1 MGFLSAVCQPHSSGI
16 LFYRRHYLSAGEKR
30 RREHQSRRTIRLSQE
45 DMAMETDRF
54 RHPFP
59 SPLSGHEI
67 VEMELETFKITVLPL
82 REKLINI
89 SWRMMEDRSDAE
101 DIVQETFLKLWQI
114 REKLDG
120 YNSVEALAVQV
131 AKNLALD
138 KLKQHRPEGADIALL
153 SLDSGTR
160 NPAEELEQ
168 HDTVARIRWLIS
180 KLPSLQQTII
190 RMKDVEGYE
199 LAEIAEITGTQ
210 VEAVR
215 VNLSRARKKIREQ
228 LMKEL

>member
-1 MGFLSAVCQPHSSGI
+1 MLCFGFFVVI
-16 LFYRRHYLSAGEKR
+16 
-30 RREHQSRRTIRLSQE
+30 
-45 DMAMETDRF
+45 
-54 RHPFP
+54 
-59 SPLSGHEI
+59 I

-82 REKLINI
+82 RVKLINI
-89 SWRMMEDRSDAE
+89 SWRMIEDRSDAE

-131 AKNLALD
+131 VKNLALD
-138 KLKQHRPEGADIALL
+138 KLKQHRPEGTDIALL

>member
-1 MGFLSAVCQPHSSGI
+1 
-16 LFYRRHYLSAGEKR
+16 
-30 RREHQSRRTIRLSQE
+30 
-45 DMAMETDRF
+45 
-54 RHPFP
+54 
-59 SPLSGHEI
+59 
-67 VEMELETFKITVLPL
+67 MELETFKITVLPL

-131 AKNLALD
+131 AKNLA
-138 KLKQHRPEGADIALL
+138 P
-153 SLDSGTR
+153 
-160 NPAEELEQ
+160 EELDQ